1 MTLIQTLLTPTG
13 VLQVSDRQLT
23 YPDGRVLP
31 APANKAVIWCG
42 HMTVGFS
49 GMAFTD
55 SSTQRPISEW
65 IALSLRGAITLGDA
79 CEALQQAGSE
89 LIRQTDIARKGLTM
103 VLAGSPPGSGEILM
117 FAISNSRRTP
127 ASRRHPENRFYR
139 SNTLRV
145 QLSGSRY
152 LYKAVGV
159 PVSPQAE
166 QRCENQLAHIH
177 ARFGVDHAARRMV
190 AIQRQ
195 IRDAG
200 VQQYR
205 VSTVGRSAMVVSLP
219 AVIDTSPA
227 FTFITTNPLSGAIED
242 GLPTYSFIRDYGF
255 SATRFGPHF
264 VCGDGVGFDLQSG
277 LTPPSASGP
286 PRQWSSVRV
295 G

>member
-1 MTLIQTLLTPTG
+1 
-13 VLQVSDRQLT
+13 
-23 YPDGRVLP
+23 
-31 APANKAVIWCG
+31 
-42 HMTVGFS
+42 
-49 GMAFTD
+49 
-55 SSTQRPISEW
+55 
-65 IALSLRGAITLGDA
+65 
-79 CEALQQAGSE
+79 
-89 LIRQTDIARKGLTM
+89 M

-219 AVIDTSPA
+219 AVTDTSPA
-227 FTFITTNPLSGAIED
+227 FTFITTNPLSGAIKD

-286 PRQWSSVRV
+286 PRQWSSVRSADTAARPTELKPIFPQYVARTRTANYVAAQCYSRAAKFHHTDRARHSV
-295 G
+295 GPHSLYAILAWMKRSCVP